1 MVEYK
6 HNIKLVDADTL
17 IPTIGNPNHVPQAI
31 FQDIMNDI
39 KSNGFYGAI
48 LINKDNEIVDG
59 EHRWRALKAL
69 GMKKVPVILDENL
82 NTNTSR
88 IQTIRLNR
96 ERGYLTPIETGKMLL
111 DLTTDIPMDI
121 LSTQTAIPRAE
132 LDLLTSLEYDPD
144 LEKTVTTAQKT
155 SWSNIDTLVSSLVGK
170 LKLIDKT
177 WDTIYTKSRGGLIPA
192 RLVADKLDIQKIIV
206 DKKAKKGSL
215 IIDDIYDSGKT
226 YKELTEGLDDI
237 TFGTLF
243 ARHGEELPDN
253 VQYGGITEGTEYVV
267 FPWDKQEY
275 SKALKSKANG

>member
-1 MVEYK
+1 
-6 HNIKLVDADTL
+6 
-17 IPTIGNPNHVPQAI
+17 
-31 FQDIMNDI
+31 
-39 KSNGFYGAI
+39 
-48 LINKDNEIVDG
+48 
-59 EHRWRALKAL
+59 
-69 GMKKVPVILDENL
+69 
-82 NTNTSR
+82 
-88 IQTIRLNR
+88 
-96 ERGYLTPIETGKMLL
+96 
-111 DLTTDIPMDI
+111 MDI